1 MVLDIQGIDSV
12 LCCPK
17 ITTEHLIDIDEKS
30 LFSLGSLAVNA
41 TQASRWMSFKQ
52 IIFKLYCNYIQ
63 IIFKLYWI
71 IICEKLCLSFV
82 KILLL
87 FLQAERLPLRN
98 VSFPSPRP
106 CGFFISFSDAS
117 KDRRRDSQETRLIP
131 K

>member
-1 MVLDIQGIDSV
+1 MVLDIQGIDNV

-30 LFSLGSLAVNA
+30 LFSLGSLAVDA
-41 TQASRWMSFKQ
+41 TQAFRWMSFIQ

-63 IIFKLYWI
+63 IIFKLYCI

-87 FLQAERLPLRN
+87 FLRAKRLSLRS

-106 CGFFISFSDAS
+106 CGFFISFSDAW
-117 KDRRRDSQETRLIP
+117 KDRRTDSQETRLMP